1 MRAFSALVA
10 AAIAFITFSFVGPM
24 QARAQAPAASPSIIT
39 IGVVPSVPAAA
50 TYLAVEKGYFKEAG
64 IEVDL
69 QNIDSSSTAMALLA
83 SNRMQVVEGG
93 VAPNY
98 WNALA
103 SGLPVI
109 MALERASSPLY
120 HDVLIRKELVGV
132 LKTPADLKGR
142 PVAEVSPGSS
152 ALYEVGAV
160 LASAGLSMKDIKYI
174 PVPQMGIALANGAVD
189 VAFEVP
195 PFGATVINQGQGVH
209 WLDPEDYI
217 KVLPSSFVAYF
228 ANSDWIKANPD
239 VAKKFFLALVKG
251 GRDFCQAYHHGP
263 NRAEVVDVMFK
274 YKVGANREQL
284 DQMAWQARSPN
295 GHFNVPSVLDLQDWF
310 FKEGIIKNKFPAE
323 RLIDSDYA
331 NDADKT
337 LPPFKVI
344 NTEDKLKGCGA

>member
-1 MRAFSALVA
+1 MRLYSAVA
-10 AAIAFITFSFVGPM
+10 AALVSCLFAL
-24 QARAQAPAASPSIIT
+24 AAEAQTPQTIV

-64 IEVDL
+64 VEVEL
-69 QNIDSSSTAMALLA
+69 QNIESSSTAMALLA

-120 HDVLIRKELVGV
+120 HDVLIRKDLVGT

-152 ALYEVGAV
+152 ALYEVGQV
-160 LASAGLSMKDIKYI
+160 LASAGLDLKDIDVKYI
-174 PVPQMGIALANGAVD
+174 PFPQMGVALANGAVD
-189 VAFEVP
+189 AAFEVP
-195 PFGATVINQGQGVH
+195 PFGATIIAQGQGVH

-239 VAKKFFLALVKG
+239 TARKFFLALVKG
-251 GRDFCQAYHHGP
+251 GRDYCQAYHHGP
-263 NRAEVVDVMFK
+263 NRAEVVDIMYK
-274 YKVGANREQL
+274 YKVAPSREQL

-295 GHFNVPSVLDLQDWF
+295 GRFNVASVLDLQDWF
-310 FKEGIIKNKFPAE
+310 FKEGIIKDKFPAE
-323 RLIDSDYA
+323 RLIDSEYADYA
-331 NDADKT
+331 EKT

-344 NTEDKLKGCGA
+344 NTADKLNGCGA

>member
-1 MRAFSALVA
+1 MRLIRAVA
-10 AAIAFITFSFVGPM
+10 AALLAL
-24 QARAQAPAASPSIIT
+24 AALDPAAKAQSTIT

-50 TYLAVEKGYFKEAG
+50 TYLAVEKGYFKDAG
-64 IEVDL
+64 IAVDL

-83 SNRMQVVEGG
+83 SNQMQVVEGG

-120 HDVLIRKELVGV
+120 HDVLIRKDLVGV

-152 ALYEVGAV
+152 ALYEVGQV
-160 LASAGLSMKDIKYI
+160 LAAAGLDLKDIDVKYI
-174 PVPQMGIALANGAVD
+174 PFTQMGVALANGAVD
-189 VAFEVP
+189 AAFEVP
-195 PFGATVINQGQGVH
+195 PFGATVIAQGQAVH

-217 KVLPSSFVAYF
+217 KVLPSSFVGYF

-239 VAKKFFLALVKG
+239 LAKRFFVALVKG
-251 GRDFCQAYHHGP
+251 GRDYCQAYHHGP

-274 YKVGANREQL
+274 YKVAPSREQL

-295 GHFNVPSVLDLQDWF
+295 GRFNVASILDLQDWF
-310 FKEGIIKNKFPAE
+310 FKEGIIKQKFPAE

-331 NDADKT
+331 DYAEKT
-337 LPPFKVI
+337 LPPFAVI
-344 NTEDKLKGCGA
+344 NQADKLKGCQ

>member
-1 MRAFSALVA
+1 MRLNSAVA
-10 AAIAFITFSFVGPM
+10 AVVASFGFAF
-24 QARAQAPAASPSIIT
+24 AAQAQATSSPQTIV

-64 IEVDL
+64 VNVDL

-83 SNRMQVVEGG
+83 SNQMQVVEGG

-103 SGLPVI
+103 SGLPVV

-120 HDVLIRKELVGV
+120 HDVLIRKDLVGKM
-132 LKTPADLKGR
+132 KTPADLKGR

-152 ALYEVGAV
+152 ALYEVGQV
-160 LASAGLSMKDIKYI
+160 LASAGLDLKDIDIKYI
-174 PVPQMGIALANGAVD
+174 PFPQMGIALANGAVD
-189 VAFEVP
+189 AAFEVP
-195 PFGATVINQGQGVH
+195 PFGANIIAQGQGVH

-239 VAKKFFLALVKG
+239 VARKFFLALVKG
-251 GRDFCQAYHHGP
+251 GRDYCQAYHHGP

-274 YKVGANREQL
+274 YKVGPSREAL
-284 DQMAWQARSPN
+284 DRMSWQARNPN
-295 GHFNVPSVLDLQDWF
+295 GRFNVASVLDLQDWF
-310 FKEGIIKNKFPAE
+310 FKEGIVKQKFAAD

-331 NDADKT
+331 DYAEKT
-337 LPPFKVI
+337 LPPFKLI
-344 NTEDKLKGCGA
+344 NTADKLKGCGA

>member
-1 MRAFSALVA
+1 MRLFSAVA
-10 AAIAFITFSFVGPM
+10 AAFVVCFC
-24 QARAQAPAASPSIIT
+24 ALAAEAQSPQTIV

-64 IEVDL
+64 VEVDL

-120 HDVLIRKELVGV
+120 HDVLIRKDLVGK

-152 ALYEVGAV
+152 ALYEVGQV
-160 LASAGLSMKDIKYI
+160 LASAGLELKDIDIKYI
-174 PVPQMGIALANGAVD
+174 PFPQMGVALANGAVD
-189 VAFEVP
+189 AAFEVP
-195 PFGATVINQGQGVH
+195 PFGATMITQGQGVH

-239 VAKKFFLALVKG
+239 VAQKFFLALVKG
-251 GRDFCQAYHHGP
+251 GRDYCQAYHHGP
-263 NRAEVVDVMFK
+263 NCAEVVDVMAK
-274 YKVGANREQL
+274 YKVAPTREQL
-284 DQMAWQARSPN
+284 DQMQWQARNPN
-295 GHFNVPSVLDLQDWF
+295 GRFNVASVLDLQDWF
-310 FKEGIIKNKFPAE
+310 FKEGIVKQKFPAE
-323 RLIDSDYA
+323 RLIDTDYA
-331 NDADKT
+331 DYAEKT

-344 NTEDKLKGCGA
+344 NTADKLKGCGA

>member
-1 MRAFSALVA
+1 MRLLPAIA
-10 AAIAFITFSFVGPM
+10 AAVVLSFAFGH
-24 QARAQAPAASPSIIT
+24 AAKAQAPSSPQT
-39 IGVVPSVPAAA
+39 VVIGVVPSVPAAA

-64 IEVDL
+64 VDVEL

-83 SNRMQVVEGG
+83 GNRMQVVEGG

-120 HDVLIRKELVGV
+120 HDVLIRKDLVGK

-152 ALYEVGAV
+152 ALYEVGQV
-160 LASAGLSMKDIKYI
+160 LASAGLDLKDVDIKYI
-174 PVPQMGIALANGAVD
+174 SFPQMGIALANGAVD
-189 VAFEVP
+189 AAFEVP
-195 PFGATVINQGQGVH
+195 PFGATIIAQGQGVH

-239 VAKKFFLALVKG
+239 LAQRFFLALVKG
-251 GRDFCQAYHHGP
+251 GRDYCQAYHHGP
-263 NRAEVVDVMFK
+263 NRAEVVDVM
-274 YKVGANREQL
+274 YKNKVAPSREQL

-295 GHFNVPSVLDLQDWF
+295 GHFNVASILDLQDWF
-310 FKEGIIKNKFPAE
+310 FKEGIIKQKFAAD

-331 NDADKT
+331 DAADKT

-344 NTEDKLKGCGA
+344 NAADPLKGCR